1 MGRIHEKTF
10 PGETAE
16 YRDARDNLLEA
27 ELALRKQTEA
37 VAEMRRSLPN
47 GGAVSE
53 DYEFVECGS
62 NASRKLSEL
71 FADGKN
77 SLIVYSLMYGPE
89 AENACPACTSLLD
102 GLNGI
107 SPHVA
112 DQTNFVVVAKS
123 PSEKI
128 QSWADGRGWGNLR
141 LLSSN
146 TNSYNTDYFTEDE
159 KDNQWPCIN
168 VFKKSGDSIYH
179 YWAAEL
185 LFASDEENQ
194 DARHADSIW
203 PLWNMFDLTPDGRPG
218 NWYPKFSYD

>member
-10 PGETAE
+10 PGETTE
-16 YRDARDNLLEA
+16 YREARDNLLEA

-37 VAEMRRSLPN
+37 VAEMRRSLPD
-47 GGAVSE
+47 GGRVSE

-77 SLIVYSLMYGPE
+77 SLIIYSLMHGPE

-112 DQTNFVVVAKS
+112 DQINFVVVAKS
-123 PSEKI
+123 PPEKI
-128 QSWADGRGWGNLR
+128 QKWAERRGWGNLR

-146 TNSYNTDYFTEDE
+146 TNSYNSDYFTEDE

-168 VFKKSGDSIYH
+168 VFKKSDDSIYH

-185 LFASDEENQ
+185 LFAQDEEN
-194 DARHADSIW
+194 
-203 PLWNMFDLTPDGRPG
+203 
-218 NWYPKFSYD
+218 